1 VRSPSNR
8 LIVVSVVALALVFSA
23 CSKGGGAGAQPA
35 ATVGPSSITDAQV
48 AHESQLFM
56 FLAALNRT
64 PCGQAVA
71 GETEASA
78 CNRFSLSN
86 LIQTTFIE
94 RYAADHDLAVTD
106 QEVAGIIKNLDTQ
119 VGAKTVDASLKKQ
132 HLGRDDLNEL
142 ARSVLLLQKVQK
154 DVTAGSLGE
163 ARLRDLYQ
171 QQILDFTTV
180 QVDHILVK
188 TKAEAEHVY
197 QEVTKPG
204 ATEQDFL
211 DLAKKVS
218 IDPSAA
224 QNSGSL
230 GSAVASTYVPEF
242 GQAAAALAP
251 GEISKPVQTQF
262 GWHVIR
268 MVDKQVTPYAQ
279 AKQTLI
285 QNNATVAFND
295 WMRKEA
301 NDQGVDV
308 NPKFGRWDVQS
319 LTVMAITSTDPS
331 ATSSPVGAS
340 GATGAT
346 GGTGATAP
354 TASATP

>member
-1 VRSPSNR
+1 MSTF
-8 LIVVSVVALALVFSA
+8 LGLALLLAA
-23 CSKGGGAGAQPA
+23 CSKGGGTGSQPA
-35 ATVGPSSITDAQV
+35 ATVGPTAITDADV
-48 AHESQLFM
+48 AYEAQLFS

-64 PCGQAVA
+64 PCGQAA
-71 GETEASA
+71 QGESAASA

-86 LIQTTFIE
+86 LIQTTFVNN
-94 RYAADHDLAVTD
+94 YAKDNQLSVTD
-106 QEVAGIIKNLDTQ
+106 QEVTDIIKNLDTQ
-119 VGAKTVDASLKKQ
+119 VGAKTVDAGLKKEK
-132 HLGRDDLNEL
+132 LTRDDLNAL
-142 ARSVLLLQKVQK
+142 ARSVLLFQKVQK
-154 DVTAGSLGE
+154 DVTAGALGE
-163 ARLRDLYQ
+163 DQLKTLYQ

-188 TKAEAEHVY
+188 TKAEADKVY

-251 GEISKPVQTQF
+251 GQISKPVHTQF

-268 MVDKQVTPYAQ
+268 MVSKQVTPYAQ

-285 QNNATVAFND
+285 QNNATVSFNT
-295 WMRKEA
+295 WMRKQSD
-301 NDQGVDV
+301 DQGVDV
-308 NPKFGRWDVQS
+308 NPKYGKWDVQS
-319 LTVMAITSTDPS
+319 LTVVAITSTDPS
-331 ATSSPVGAS
+331 ATSSPAGAT
-340 GATGAT
+340 GPTGAT
-346 GGTGATAP
+346 GS
-354 TASATP
+354 TASPAPATP

>member
-8 LIVVSVVALALVFSA
+8 LIVVSVVGLALGLSA
-23 CSKGGGAGAQPA
+23 CATGGGAGGQPA
-35 ATVGPSSITDAQV
+35 ATVGPSTITDAQV
-48 AHESQLFM
+48 AHESQLFT

-94 RYAADHDLAVTD
+94 DYASENQLSVTD
-106 QEVAGIIKNLDTQ
+106 QEIAKIIKNLDSQ
-119 VGAKTVDASLKKQ
+119 VGAKTVDATLKKER
-132 HLGRDDLNEL
+132 LTRDDLNEL

-154 DVTAGSLGE
+154 DVTAGALGE
-163 ARLRDLYQ
+163 AQLKSLYQ

-188 TKAEAEHVY
+188 TKAEADQVY
-197 QEVTKPG
+197 RQVTKPG

-242 GQAAAALAP
+242 GQAAVELAP

-268 MVDKQVTPYAQ
+268 MVDKQVTPYSQ

-285 QNNATVAFND
+285 QNSATATFND
-295 WMRKEA
+295 WMRKQA

-319 LTVMAITSTDPS
+319 LTVVAIRSTDPS
-331 ATSSPVGAS
+331 ATASPSGAT

-346 GGTGATAP
+346 GGTAP
-354 TASATP
+354 TASGSP

>member
-1 VRSPSNR
+1 MSAFLS
-8 LIVVSVVALALVFSA
+8 LALLVSA
-23 CSKGGGAGAQPA
+23 CSKGGGTGPQPA
-35 ATVGPSSITDAQV
+35 ATVGPSSITDPEV
-48 AHESQLFM
+48 AHEAQLFT

-64 PCGQAVA
+64 PCGQAVQ
-71 GETEASA
+71 GETPASA
-78 CNRFSLSN
+78 CNRFALSN
-86 LIQTTFIE
+86 LIQTTFVND
-94 RYAADHDLAVTD
+94 YAKEHQLEVTD
-106 QEVAGIIKNLDTQ
+106 NEVTSIIKNLDTQ
-119 VGAKTVDASLKKQ
+119 VGAKTVDAELTKEK
-132 HLGRDDLNEL
+132 LTRDDLNEL
-142 ARSVLLLQKVQK
+142 ARSVLLFQKVQQA
-154 DVTAGSLGE
+154 VTAGALGD
-163 ARLRDLYQ
+163 AQLKSLYQ

-188 TKAEAEHVY
+188 TKADAEKVY
-197 QEVTKPG
+197 QEVTRPG

-251 GEISKPVQTQF
+251 GQISEPVQTQF

-268 MVDKQVTPYAQ
+268 MVSKQVTPFAK

-285 QNNATVAFND
+285 QNNATVSFND
-295 WMRKEA
+295 WMRKQSD
-301 NDQGVDV
+301 DQGVDV
-308 NPKFGRWDVQS
+308 NPKYGKWDVQS
-319 LTVMAITSTDPS
+319 LTVLAITSTDPS
-331 ATSSPVGAS
+331 ATSSPA

-346 GGTGATAP
+346 GSSAATGGAP
-354 TASATP
+354 PASPTP